1 MRDEKIPIISF
12 VANTGGLLGLCMG
25 FSLVSVFE
33 IMFHCGG
40 AIKKEVLRRRK
51 LEQSSCE
58 RQDYPDSSINDNR
71 SPLDEHVNKRTEHT
85 MLDQVGVTEDSHIT
99 PYVSQPAI
107 KSTLT
112 QRQNAHNVSYR
123 YDNGYL
129 VRGMYGGQG
138 LTNMILLRLHDV
150 YI

>member
-58 RQDYPDSSINDNR
+58 RQDYRDNSINDNR
-71 SPLDEHVNKRTEHT
+71 SALEEHVNKRTEQT
-85 MLDQVGVTEDSHIT
+85 MLDEVETTEDNHIT
-99 PYVSQPAI
+99 TYLSQPAI

-129 VRGMYGGQG
+129 VRECIM
-138 LTNMILLRLHDV
+138 D
-150 YI
+150 

>member
-58 RQDYPDSSINDNR
+58 RQEHPDNNINDNR
-71 SPLDEHVNKRTEHT
+71 SALEEHVNKSTEQT
-85 MLDQVGVTEDSHIT
+85 ILDEVEITEDDHIT
-99 PYVSQPAI
+99 TYLSHPAI

-112 QRQNAHNVSYR
+112 QRQNAHNVSQR
-123 YDNGYL
+123 YDN
-129 VRGMYGGQG
+129 
-138 LTNMILLRLHDV
+138 
-150 YI
+150 

>member
-58 RQDYPDSSINDNR
+58 RQDYPDNSINDNR

-129 VRGMYGGQG
+129 VWEWMVEIKFKK
-138 LTNMILLRLHDV
+138 NMLW
-150 YI
+150 

>member
-51 LEQSSCE
+51 LEQSSFE
-58 RQDYPDSSINDNR
+58 TQDHPDKSINYNR
-71 SPLDEHVNKRTEHT
+71 SALEEHVNKRTEQT
-85 MLDQVGVTEDSHIT
+85 ILDQVEITEDDHIT
-99 PYVSQPAI
+99 TYLSDPAI

-112 QRQNAHNVSYR
+112 QRQNAHNVSHR
-123 YDNGYL
+123 YN
-129 VRGMYGGQG
+129 
-138 LTNMILLRLHDV
+138 N
-150 YI
+150 

>member
-58 RQDYPDSSINDNR
+58 RQEHPDNSINDVDVSNIISEDTNSSKR
-71 SPLDEHVNKRTEHT
+71 KETDELEGETNTYKDNDSNTMIDHTNLNKRKQTDE
-85 MLDQVGVTEDSHIT
+85 
-99 PYVSQPAI
+99 
-107 KSTLT
+107 
-112 QRQNAHNVSYR
+112 
-123 YDNGYL
+123 
-129 VRGMYGGQG
+129 
-138 LTNMILLRLHDV
+138 
-150 YI
+150 

>member
-58 RQDYPDSSINDNR
+58 RQDYPDNSINDNR
-71 SPLDEHVNKRTEHT
+71 SALEEHVNKRTEQT
-85 MLDQVGVTEDSHIT
+85 MLDEVETTEDNHIT
-99 PYVSQPAI
+99 TYLSPPET

-112 QRQNAHNVSYR
+112 STL
-123 YDNGYL
+123 YL
-129 VRGMYGGQG
+129 VQFN
-138 LTNMILLRLHDV
+138 LS
-150 YI
+150 